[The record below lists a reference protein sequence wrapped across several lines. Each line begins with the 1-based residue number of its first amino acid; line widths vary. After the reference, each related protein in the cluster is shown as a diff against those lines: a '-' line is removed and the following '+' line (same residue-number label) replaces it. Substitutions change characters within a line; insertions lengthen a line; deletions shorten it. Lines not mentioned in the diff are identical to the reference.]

1 MASVGLER
9 TGIEVLPEKQRD
21 YRERLVE
28 REDFFDCGLMIAD
41 SELKNATSPIT
52 DSQSPTMSRA
62 LKTFIVGTERSPL
75 PESEALALGLSPSP
89 DPARTLLESLAAE
102 NLARKAGF
110 RLNEFSISQ
119 FPRPTDMAGR
129 AIPPEDARPFCS
141 DAAAK
146 DLSLML
152 SGRYAAA
159 LPEFLDLLAQK
170 NLRLP
175 PEYLP
180 ELLEKAERDPA
191 LAELLRPALGARGE
205 WLARQNPRWNALTA
219 DEETDWF
226 TASFSERKRLLAAT
240 RARNPL
246 LALAWLEKTWPEEK
260 ADHKAQF
267 VDILRTRLSPLDEDF
282 LEKTFLDKNREVRRA
297 ALELLALLPESRIF
311 QEMKVFFKEKLA
323 KPVKQN
329 RKPDLE
335 KSLPDLSE
343 ETVQVWLSVLSK
355 NELSD
360 WRNELLRLFVSILP
374 PDELLSLTERSPEK
388 LLESLDDTKDAA
400 AFLKAIVRH
409 KSEAWTEPTL
419 RHFSRD
425 FRHAVWQTK
434 EMAAFLTLFAAET
447 MAFLQK
453 NKLALGYDNQ
463 AILRAVEN
471 CRHSWPKSLLE
482 NLLAQYRPS
491 AYGNGEIPGWQFAAV
506 LQTAAYFCQPAE
518 AANSTF
524 VRDYLQN
531 PPKARAKELEE
542 FLAVVR
548 FRLGFRGHFRH

>member
-1 MASVGLER
+1 MKRQV
-9 TGIEVLPEKQRD
+9 T
-21 YRERLVE
+21 
-28 REDFFDCGLMIAD
+28 
-41 SELKNATSPIT
+41 
-52 DSQSPTMSRA
+52 
-62 LKTFIVGTERSPL
+62 LKTFIVGTERSSL
-75 PESEALALGLSPSP
+75 PDSELAALGLKPSP
-89 DPARTLLESLAAE
+89 DPAQTVLESLAAE

-110 RLNEFSISQ
+110 
-119 FPRPTDMAGR
+119 
-129 AIPPEDARPFCS
+129 IPPIFPNIQFQISKIDPRPFCS

-159 LPEFLDLLAQK
+159 LLEFLDLLAQK

-191 LAELLRPALGARGE
+191 LAKLLSPVLCTRGE
-205 WLARQNPRWNALTA
+205 WLAQQNPRWNSVLAS
-219 DEETDWF
+219 DEADWF

-267 VDILRTRLSPLDEDF
+267 IDILQIRLSPLDEGF
-282 LEKTFLDKNREVRRA
+282 LEKTFSDKNREVRRT
-297 ALELLALLPESRIF
+297 ALELLAMLPESRIF
-311 QEMKVFFKEKLA
+311 QAVKSFFKERLA
-323 KPVKQN
+323 KSVSGN
-329 RKPDLE
+329 RKSEIE

-343 ETVQVWLSVLSK
+343 EAVQIWLSVLSK

-360 WRNELLRLFVSILP
+360 WRNELLRLFVTLLP
-374 PDELLSLTERSPEK
+374 PAELLSLTERSPEK
-388 LLESLDDTKDAA
+388 LLESLDDAKDAA
-400 AFLKAIVRH
+400 ALLKSVVRH
-409 KSEAWTEPTL
+409 NDVSRSEPVL
-419 RHFSRD
+419 QHFSRD

-471 CRHSWPKSLLE
+471 CRRSWPKSLLE

-491 AYGNGEIPGWQFAAV
+491 AYGNGEIPGWQFAAA
-506 LQTAAYFCQPAE
+506 LQTAAYFCHPSE
-518 AANSTF
+518 ATNSGF

-531 PPKARAKELEE
+531 PPKARAKEFEE
-542 FLAVVR
+542 FLAIVR
-548 FRLGFRGHFRH
+548 FRLGFRGHLGH